1 MGIITVGGVLKKD
14 NKYLLV
20 QEAKAEFRGTWNLP
34 AGRMDPNE
42 TVLDGA
48 KREIREECGYSVNL
62 TGIAEIRNDTILGEP
77 FIGIVFSTE
86 IIDQVSEYNKDEIL
100 DIKWFNYD
108 EILEMRDQLR
118 YPDAIINSITTVEN
132 NTTSDINLIK
142 IQEASQ

>member
-48 KREIREECGYSVNL
+48 KREIREECGFEGQPHYADR
-62 TGIAEIRNDTILGEP
+62 GIHDVVERHLSRFVT
-77 FIGIVFSTE
+77 VR
-86 IIDQVSEYNKDEIL
+86 VS
-100 DIKWFNYD
+100 
-108 EILEMRDQLR
+108 R
-118 YPDAIINSITTVEN
+118 
-132 NTTSDINLIK
+132 
-142 IQEASQ
+142 